1 MNLNSYTQL
10 DCTKGFLYK
19 IQNSSGKTKGY
30 LFGTIH
36 QLKPESIH
44 NLHPKI
50 TQSLKRCSTLFV
62 EINPLHPQLLATEI
76 KKDPF
81 TSHLSG
87 EKIHQ
92 TVERIRANVFD
103 QPEAVEHGLIKR
115 ATELK
120 MDIRDLET
128 VESRR
133 QASLSVKSDWA
144 SLEVKKLY
152 IAGKGLEMTSQKL
165 QSIADQD
172 GIDPAQ
178 KLLDAYDQLIET
190 IKHID
195 FKLDMDEFTETRVGI
210 IQTLDH
216 VMANCGLLCETIYG
230 EEGKKMMALART
242 LYAEIKAL
250 DRGSSSAYARYL
262 QSNQEMYIIGDQK
275 IQFIT
280 PLKRTL
286 IEQEEIKLMHKET
299 SHRDTF
305 MLNSIQKSLE
315 AAKEQERSFY
325 AVGVAHL
332 QENYHNL
339 RLRLEEKGWKIV
351 DAYANEKGA

>member
-1 MNLNSYTQL
+1 MSSNSNNKL

-19 IQNSSGKTKGY
+19 IQSTSGKTKGY

-36 QLKPESIH
+36 QLPSESIH

-50 TQSLKRCSTLFV
+50 ADALRKCSTLFV
-62 EINPLHPQLLATEI
+62 EINPLNPHLLATEI

-92 TVERIRANVFD
+92 MVERVRAAVFD

-133 QASLSVKSDWA
+133 QASLSVKADWA

-152 IAGKGLEMTSQKL
+152 IAGKGLEMTSQKF
-165 QSIADQD
+165 QAIADQD
-172 GIDPAQ
+172 GIDPSQ

-190 IKHID
+190 IKRID

-210 IQTLDH
+210 IRTLDH
-216 VMANCGLLCETIYG
+216 VMAYCGLLCETIYG
-230 EEGKKMMALART
+230 EKGKKMMALART

-250 DRGSSSAYARYL
+250 DRGSSSACVRYL
-262 QSNQEMYIIGDQK
+262 QSNQEKYITGDQK

-286 IEQEEIKLMHKET
+286 IEQEEINLMHKQT

-315 AAKEQERSFY
+315 GAKEQERSFY
-325 AVGVAHL
+325 AVGAAHL

-339 RLRLEEKGWKIV
+339 RLRLEEMGWKIV